1 MLRSSAIAGAIA
13 ALAVC
18 GLGTAAASAKS
29 SSGAGT
35 CRGAY
40 VMAVDDATLKKASD
54 ALLCL
59 VNRERAT
66 RGLGAMRTSDKL
78 ATAAKSHSGDMVA
91 GKFFS
96 HTGPDGDDVSQ
107 RVSRTGYP
115 WTAVA
120 ETMAYGAA
128 KRSTPFRLVASMMK
142 SGHAPLDPARA
153 PLSRAWRRARARRA
167 DARRRSGRVD
177 AHARLRQPLSAVAN
191 PPSCG
196 RWRSAT
202 TSARPARGS
211 RPRRGM

>member
-1 MLRSSAIAGAIA
+1 MWRSTAIAGAIA

-18 GLGTAAASAKS
+18 GLGTAGASAKS

-40 VMAVDDATLKKASD
+40 VMAVDDATLQKASD

-59 VNRERAT
+59 VNRERAS

-78 ATAAKSHSGDMVA
+78 ATAAKTHSGDMVA

-96 HTGPDGDDVSQ
+96 HTGLGGDDVSQ

-115 WTAVA
+115 WKAVG

-128 KRSTPFRLVASMMK
+128 KRSTPFRLVASMM
-142 SGHAPLDPARA
+142 
-153 PLSRAWRRARARRA
+153 
-167 DARRRSGRVD
+167 RSGQ
-177 AHARLRQPLSAVAN
+177 H
-191 PPSCG
+191 
-196 RWRSAT
+196 RSILLQSRYRELGIGLVLGAPT
-202 TSARPARGS
+202 RAARGAASTLTLVFGS
-211 RPRRGM
+211 R